1 VSQQINLYNP
11 EFAPKRD
18 LTSLSAL
25 AIAWGL
31 AILVVTGAILTTTV
45 RLNDVKYELVQE
57 AQARQVAQ
65 AEMTRYATQL
75 SARKPDLELASELT
89 RLEHGLASRAEV
101 MNTLHAGVIGD
112 VRGFSEHLEAFAR
125 QTISGLWLTGLK
137 VSSAGQD
144 IVIEGRATQPELV
157 PGYVKRLN
165 REKIMQGHAFS
176 ELEMRRPESSAG
188 AKRKTN
194 QKYIEFRLSTLPV
207 VGTAGSKGRR

>member
-1 VSQQINLYNP
+1 MSQQINLYNP

-45 RLNDVKYELVQE
+45 RLNDVKHKLVEE
-57 AQARQVAQ
+57 ALARQVAQ
-65 AEMTRYATQL
+65 AEMTRLATQL
-75 SARKPDLELASELT
+75 SVRKPDLKLASELT

-176 ELEMRRPESSAG
+176 ELEMRRPESSDG
-188 AKRKTN
+188 VKRKTHL
-194 QKYIEFRLSTLPV
+194 KYIEFRLSTLPV
-207 VGTAGSKGRR
+207 VATAGSEGRR